1 MTELEQSGK
10 TPDALDQP
18 IPSKKALFK
27 ATAIAALLAAIIF
40 IIAILPAEF
49 GLDPTGL
56 GQVMGLTQLAGQ
68 AQPAEAQPVQASTSK
83 QTHPDQED
91 SVDIIIPAGEGLD
104 YKFYLVSGD
113 TIRYGWSTKGNEEI
127 FFDFHGEPQG
137 DTTGYFES
145 YTVSTVNTIPPTITA
160 SFAGSHGW
168 YWENKSYRDI
178 VVTLNTEGSY
188 KIIGIK

>member
-1 MTELEQSGK
+1 MTELEHTGK
-10 TPDALDQP
+10 AQHEMEHTVQ
-18 IPSKKALFK
+18 SKKTLMK
-27 ATAIAALLAAIIF
+27 ASASAALLAGIVF

-49 GLDPTGL
+49 GIDPTGL
-56 GQVMGLTQLAGQ
+56 GKAMGVTQLAGQ
-68 AQPAEAQPVQASTSK
+68 SSSAQAATTQVTTSK

-91 SVDIIIPAGEGLD
+91 SVDITIPAGEGLE
-104 YKFYLVSGD
+104 YKFYLVSGE
-113 TIRYGWSTKGNEEI
+113 TMRYGWSTKGDELL

-145 YTVSTVNTIPPTITA
+145 YTVSTVNNIRGSFTA

>member
-1 MTELEQSGK
+1 MTELEHTGKAQHELEHHIQSRK
-10 TPDALDQP
+10 T
-18 IPSKKALFK
+18 LFK
-27 ATAIAALLAAIIF
+27 ATSIAALLAAIIF

-49 GLDPTGL
+49 GVDPTGL
-56 GQVMGLTQLAGQ
+56 GKVMGLTQLAGQ
-68 AQPAEAQPVQASTSK
+68 AQPTEAQPVQASTSK

-91 SVDIIIPAGEGLD
+91 SVDITIPAGEGLE

-113 TIRYGWSTKGNEEI
+113 TMRYGWSTKGDEEL

-145 YTVSTVNTIPPTITA
+145 YTVSTVNTIRGSFTA

>member
-1 MTELEQSGK
+1 MTELEHTGK
-10 TPDALDQP
+10 AQHELGYTVQ
-18 IPSKKALFK
+18 SKKTLLK
-27 ATAIAALLAAIIF
+27 ASAFAALLAMIIF

-49 GLDPTGL
+49 GIDPTGL
-56 GQVMGLTQLAGQ
+56 GKTMGLTQLAGQ
-68 AQPAEAQPVQASTSK
+68 TPSAQAQSVQASPTK
-83 QTHPDQED
+83 QNLPDQED
-91 SVDIIIPAGEGLD
+91 SVDIIIPAGEGLE
-104 YKFYLVSGD
+104 YKFYLVSGE
-113 TIRYGWSTKGNEEI
+113 TMRYGWSTKGDELL

-145 YTVSTVNTIPPTITA
+145 YTVSTVNNVRGSFTA
-160 SFAGSHGW
+160 SFEGSHGW